1 MNEVAFP
8 SDLKVLVVEDEALV
22 AINLEA
28 ILEDLGCQVVGPAMR
43 FERAE
48 ALIEADQ
55 SAQAAILD
63 VNLGGQPVYPLAER
77 LAARGIPIV
86 FATGYGK
93 AGIPVE
99 WHDRPIIQKPYTMA
113 DVRSGLLSALDGRAT
128 P

>member
-1 MNEVAFP
+1 MSDVAFP
-8 SDLKVLVVEDEALV
+8 PDLRVLVVEDEALV

-48 ALIEADQ
+48 ALIEADK

-77 LAARGIPIV
+77 LVARGVPIV

-99 WHDRPIIQKPYTMA
+99 WHGCPIIQKPYTMA
-113 DVRSGLLSALDGRAT
+113 DVRSGLLTALNGRI
-128 P
+128 